1 MDINAIF
8 YVKKSDIIIYINKSI
23 IYNFYEPAF

>member
-1 MDINAIF
+1 MEINAIF

-23 IYNFYEPAF
+23 IYNFYEHAF

>member
-8 YVKKSDIIIYINKSI
+8 YVKKSDIIIYINKSS
-23 IYNFYEPAF
+23 IYNVYEHAF